1 MTGIPSQYGVF
12 SFLRKI
18 KVFHGNRLSLNGKLL
33 LPVAVQLIVLL
44 FLVGVLFF
52 SIHNARSNLQKTNS
66 VVKLNGNVQQ
76 LTRIANK
83 YFNSTKPSG
92 QRETRFIQM
101 IDSIARQI
109 NAHGDID
116 MDIAGVKKRFST
128 IGQLKRRNLEIEASV
143 MDLSNKSLAQSNGYI
158 AKVVERLADPAQARN
173 VSTLERKVIQGANNN
188 SVAMLGIQK
197 LFYRMAYD
205 TAATKELQAFLEK
218 ALENSAQDIKRLKNT
233 PFAQMPV
240 SAHKA
245 NTRIKQ
251 LVDKYISHM
260 ETIDN
265 ERRAIAGLLTQT
277 HDALADAQSRFQKNT
292 VATTTA
298 SFFLIGLLMTGA
310 LISIAVLTTVIGI
323 RISGSVTR
331 LTDMLRDISEGEGDL
346 TKRLEMVAKDEVGDL
361 AHYFNVFVEKLQSMV
376 RNISDNTV
384 TLSNSSEE
392 LSTTSN
398 QLASNAEEMSNQ
410 SNTVA
415 SATEQATTNVNSIA
429 SSAEEMSTSVSTV
442 ASSIEEMN
450 SSLNEVSKNC
460 QKELDVAKQA
470 NSKASTTRQQ
480 MEKLGSSSKEIGK
493 VVDTIN
499 DIADQTNLLA
509 LNATIEAASA
519 GEAGKGFAV
528 VANEVKELAKQT
540 GEATEEIRGKIE
552 QIQTDTSE
560 SVTAIE
566 EIATVIEQVTE
577 ISQTIVSAVEEQSA
591 TVNEIS
597 RNVSGASEASNEI
610 ARNVQESAGGLK
622 EVSSNIQGV
631 NSASA
636 DTAKGVDQ
644 IKESAQELAKLSAQ
658 LKQIVDQFKV

>member
-1 MTGIPSQYGVF
+1 MFTGMKISTKTVVMFIGSNVILAAIIGVSAVMT
-12 SFLRKI
+12 
-18 KVFHGNRLSLNGKLL
+18 LSGQGEKMTNDFRTE
-33 LPVAVQLIVLL
+33 ATQLIQSELRHL
-44 FLVGVLFF
+44 TESAYG
-52 SIHNARSNLQKTNS
+52 I
-66 VVKLNGNVQQ
+66 
-76 LTRIANK
+76 LTRYQDSAAAGAMSQDSARELAFEQLRMMRYKEGRGYFFVINTESPYPRTLMHATSPSLEGKIMDSEKYNKAEGGKNLFVALAQKAEREGEGFVRYEWYDPHDKSKMLPKMSYVK
-83 YFNSTKPSG
+83 YFEPWDAAVGTGVYVDHIDKLVA
-92 QRETRFIQM
+92 QKREGVSQNVAKSRTR
-101 IDSIARQI
+101 
-109 NAHGDID
+109 
-116 MDIAGVKKRFST
+116 
-128 IGQLKRRNLEIEASV
+128 
-143 MDLSNKSLAQSNGYI
+143 
-158 AKVVERLADPAQARN
+158 
-173 VSTLERKVIQGANNN
+173 
-188 SVAMLGIQK
+188 
-197 LFYRMAYD
+197 
-205 TAATKELQAFLEK
+205 
-218 ALENSAQDIKRLKNT
+218 
-233 PFAQMPV
+233 
-240 SAHKA
+240 
-245 NTRIKQ
+245 
-251 LVDKYISHM
+251 
-260 ETIDN
+260 
-265 ERRAIAGLLTQT
+265 
-277 HDALADAQSRFQKNT
+277 
-292 VATTTA
+292 
-298 SFFLIGLLMTGA
+298 
-310 LISIAVLTTVIGI
+310 LISITLILVAVFLVVSILFVRWFSN
-323 RISGSVTR
+323 RIKSVTNN
-331 LTDMLRDISEGEGDL
+331 LRDIASGEGDL
-346 TKRLEMVAKDEVGDL
+346 TKRLKAESTDEIGEL
-361 AHYFNVFVEKLQSMV
+361 STQFNTFVEKLQSMV